1 MLSSTLITTS
11 VLTAST
17 VSAIT
22 TIGVAEASVAAV
34 LCLIVLLS
42 ASEILSASKLWNKNL
57 SHSLNLAILPLVLTF
72 FAIVAFD
79 IIKAL

>member
-11 VLTAST
+11 TLTTSA

-22 TIGVAEASVAAV
+22 TIGLAEVGMAAV

-42 ASEILSASKLWNKNL
+42 VSWILSASKLWNKNL
-57 SHSLNLAILPLVLTF
+57 SHSLNLAILPLILTF
-72 FAIVAFD
+72 LAIAAFN
-79 IIKAL
+79 IITKI

>member
-11 VLTAST
+11 TLTTSA

-22 TIGVAEASVAAV
+22 TIGLAEVSMAAV

-42 ASEILSASKLWNKNL
+42 VSWILSASKLWNKNL
-57 SHSLNLAILPLVLTF
+57 SHSLNLAILPLILTF
-72 FAIVAFD
+72 LAIAAFN
-79 IIKAL
+79 IITKI